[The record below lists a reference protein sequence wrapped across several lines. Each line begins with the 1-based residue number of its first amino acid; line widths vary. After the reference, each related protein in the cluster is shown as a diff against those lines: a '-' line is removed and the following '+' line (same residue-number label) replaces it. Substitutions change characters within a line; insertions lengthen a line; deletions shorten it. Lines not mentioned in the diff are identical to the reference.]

1 MGDFIA
7 YYRVSTDK
15 QGAQGLGMDAQ
26 REAVARFI
34 GQRGQIVGEYTE
46 VESGRKNNR
55 PQLLAALEE
64 CKARRATLV
73 IAKLDRLARNVYFI
87 SGLMESK
94 VDFQAVDMPDANR
107 LTIHVLAAVAEHE
120 REMISQRTKAALA
133 QAKAR
138 GTKLGNPNAAQAAA
152 IGRAAIV
159 IPQPP
164 PKVRTLI
171 CDRHAS
177 GASLRE
183 IARELNQ
190 LGIKTPKGSQWYAC
204 TVERQIARD
213 RRGEAAL

>member
-1 MGDFIA
+1 MTDFIG
-7 YYRVSTDK
+7 YFRVSTDK
-15 QGAQGLGMDAQ
+15 QGAAGLGMDAQ
-26 REAVARFI
+26 REAVTRFI
-34 GQRGQIVGEYTE
+34 GQRGQIVAEYVE

-55 PQLLAALEE
+55 PQLTAALDE

-94 VDFQAVDMPDANR
+94 VEFQAVDMPDANR

-138 GTKLGNPNAAQAAA
+138 GTKLGNPRAVESVAGA
-152 IGRAAIV
+152 RAAREF
-159 IPQPP
+159 PKPP
-164 PKVRTLI
+164 AKVLKLI
-171 CDRHAS
+171 ADHRMA

-190 LGIKTPKGSQWYAC
+190 LGIKTPRGSQWYAC
-204 TVERQIARD
+204 TVNAMLRVAV
-213 RRGEAAL
+213 